1 MSKLFT
7 LVKRLRAWLLPRAR
21 DASPEAPS
29 SVERVLQHREHL
41 FGSAMQLLDDEAAAQ
56 QVVLDAL
63 AQGIRS
69 ASAAELLPGR
79 ALAAAS
85 LGARTG
91 EPPPGSLADEPSL
104 VRWLDRLV
112 VSLAVTRLQALAA
125 AGVGRGQSQD
135 GWPVVRDPDGAPA
148 DPAAGPLAG
157 PAGLAGP
164 GAASGTFPG
173 AAIVASASVPAEAG
187 GGLAFPGEQAQL
199 QRTAHALALLSTET
213 RVTLMLVAM
222 QGRPIAE
229 VAELLGCSELT
240 CRFWLR
246 HGMKLMRRA
255 LQRDLVEDEFVS
267 RESRLLLSPG
277 ALNDLRRSKKAAAR
291 A

>member
-7 LVKRLRAWLLPRAR
+7 LVRRLRAWLLPRAR
-21 DASPEAPS
+21 DASPAAPS

-69 ASAAELLPGR
+69 APDAAPLPGR
-79 ALAAAS
+79 ALAAAG
-85 LGARTG
+85 LG
-91 EPPPGSLADEPSL
+91 EPTGAPPTGALADEPSL

-112 VSLAVTRLQALAA
+112 GSLSVTRLQALAA

-135 GWPVVRDPDGAPA
+135 GWPAVRDPDGAA
-148 DPAAGPLAG
+148 TDPAAGPLGG
-157 PAGLAGP
+157 PEGLAGP
-164 GAASGTFPG
+164 GAAGGTFPG
-173 AAIVASASVPAEAG
+173 AAIVVSASAPAAAG

-199 QRTAHALALLSTET
+199 QRTAHALSLLPTET

>member
-7 LVKRLRAWLLPRAR
+7 LVRRLRAWLLPRAR
-21 DASPEAPS
+21 DASLEAS
-29 SVERVLQHREHL
+29 SPVERVLQHREHL
-41 FGSAMQLLDDEAAAQ
+41 FGSAMQLLDDEAAAR

-63 AQGIRS
+63 SQGVRS
-69 ASAAELLPGR
+69 APAAEPPPG
-79 ALAAAS
+79 
-85 LGARTG
+85 GAPTAGPSGRPG
-91 EPPPGSLADEPSL
+91 EPPPGALTDESSL

-112 VSLAVTRLQALAA
+112 VSLSVTRLQALAA

-135 GWPVVRDPDGAPA
+135 GWPAVREPDAAAA
-148 DPAAGPLAG
+148 DPGAGPLGG
-157 PAGLAGP
+157 PESLAGP
-164 GAASGTFPG
+164 GAASGMFPG
-173 AAIVASASVPAEAG
+173 AALPAGAPAAAG

-199 QRTAHALALLSTET
+199 QRTAHALALLPTET